1 MPPKRSKKTS
11 SSNNDDTN
19 NNTSMNNNNKKRKL
33 LDDVHEKKE
42 DGDDDDDDDAE
53 NHIVS
58 PSRKGGDSEPASMFD
73 VDADRAKFKKGT
85 LKREAYEMLEK
96 HWPEM
101 KDTNELW
108 EQGLREKRSLGKSKA
123 VLASGLSHDA
133 VFVRVPGGASGSTAT
148 GKWALRCFVGQSSK
162 KMAAVAASGG
172 SGQAAAAAEKK
183 KADDSSDKPKA
194 SGTIRSVA
202 LKGPSSGE
210 LLSKVQVLVAGNAKK
225 TQKEGKEEEEEEE
238 GEPNDDDDDR
248 KKSSLKLALKS
259 NVARLSRATKDIG
272 KAKERVERYQ
282 QTLKQLQKKE
292 SDYTESRKNET
303 ER

>member
-1 MPPKRSKKTS
+1 MHTKKKKKTS

-19 NNTSMNNNNKKRKL
+19 NTSVNNNNNKKRKL

-42 DGDDDDDDDAE
+42 DGDDDDDDAE

-133 VFVRVPGGASGSTAT
+133 VFVRVPGGASGSGA
-148 GKWALRCFVGQSSK
+148 GGVGTS
-162 KMAAVAASGG
+162 AAWV
-172 SGQAAAAAEKK
+172 
-183 KADDSSDKPKA
+183 PP
-194 SGTIRSVA
+194 TRI
-202 LKGPSSGE
+202 
-210 LLSKVQVLVAGNAKK
+210 
-225 TQKEGKEEEEEEE
+225 
-238 GEPNDDDDDR
+238 
-248 KKSSLKLALKS
+248 
-259 NVARLSRATKDIG
+259 
-272 KAKERVERYQ
+272 
-282 QTLKQLQKKE
+282 E
-292 SDYTESRKNET
+292 ST
-303 ER
+303 

>member
-1 MPPKRSKKTS
+1 
-11 SSNNDDTN
+11 
-19 NNTSMNNNNKKRKL
+19 
-33 LDDVHEKKE
+33 
-42 DGDDDDDDDAE
+42 
-53 NHIVS
+53 
-58 PSRKGGDSEPASMFD
+58 
-73 VDADRAKFKKGT
+73 
-85 LKREAYEMLEK
+85 MLEK

-108 EQGLREKRSLGKSKA
+108 SKVEGKEKSREVR

-225 TQKEGKEEEEEEE
+225 TQKEGKEEEKEE
-238 GEPNDDDDDR
+238 GEPNDDTTM
-248 KKSSLKLALKS
+248 KKILLETCLEIERRAALSSDQGHRQSK
-259 NVARLSRATKDIG
+259 
-272 KAKERVERYQ
+272 
-282 QTLKQLQKKE
+282 
-292 SDYTESRKNET
+292 
-303 ER
+303 

>member
-1 MPPKRSKKTS
+1 MPPKRSKKM

-33 LDDVHEKKE
+33 LEDVREKKE
-42 DGDDDDDDDAE
+42 DGDDDDDDDDAE

-58 PSRKGGDSEPASMFD
+58 PSSRKGGDSEPASMFD

-148 GKWALRCFVGQSSK
+148 GKWACLLYTS
-162 KMAAVAASGG
+162 
-172 SGQAAAAAEKK
+172 
-183 KADDSSDKPKA
+183 
-194 SGTIRSVA
+194 
-202 LKGPSSGE
+202 PS
-210 LLSKVQVLVAGNAKK
+210 
-225 TQKEGKEEEEEEE
+225 
-238 GEPNDDDDDR
+238 PRD
-248 KKSSLKLALKS
+248 
-259 NVARLSRATKDIG
+259 
-272 KAKERVERYQ
+272 
-282 QTLKQLQKKE
+282 
-292 SDYTESRKNET
+292 
-303 ER
+303 

>member
-1 MPPKRSKKTS
+1 MPPKRSTKTS

-19 NNTSMNNNNKKRKL
+19 NNTTSVNNNNKKKRKL
-33 LDDVHEKKE
+33 LEDVHEKKE
-42 DGDDDDDDDAE
+42 DGDDDDDDDDDDAE

-73 VDADRAKFKKGT
+73 VDADREKFKKGT

-162 KMAAVAASGG
+162 KKAAVAASGG
-172 SGQAAAAAEKK
+172 RRMILRINRKLRGR
-183 KADDSSDKPKA
+183 SD
-194 SGTIRSVA
+194 RS
-202 LKGPSSGE
+202 
-210 LLSKVQVLVAGNAKK
+210 
-225 TQKEGKEEEEEEE
+225 
-238 GEPNDDDDDR
+238 R
-248 KKSSLKLALKS
+248 
-259 NVARLSRATKDIG
+259 
-272 KAKERVERYQ
+272 
-282 QTLKQLQKKE
+282 
-292 SDYTESRKNET
+292 
-303 ER
+303 

>member
-53 NHIVS
+53 NRIVS

-73 VDADRAKFKKGT
+73 VDADREKFKKGT

-148 GKWALRCFVGQSSK
+148 GKWALRCLVGQSRK
-162 KMAAVAASGG
+162 QMAALAASGG

-183 KADDSSDKPKA
+183 QADDSSDKPKA

-272 KAKERVERYQ
+272 KEKERVERYQ
-282 QTLKQLQKKE
+282 QT
-292 SDYTESRKNET
+292 
-303 ER
+303 